1 MTGFIAAGFFAR
13 TIRFA
18 LAIPLAAR
26 RMWETPFLADLV
38 IAAVRVDLAV
48 RAVLVAAGFR
58 LATVRVRDAA
68 LFTDFVAALGRA
80 GFARRIV
87 FLGIAFPLTECARE
101 ATLFTVFFAAAA
113 RAGFAR
119 RTVFLGIAFPLT
131 AECAREATLLT
142 VFFAAVDRAGFAR
155 RTVFFGIAFPLTAF
169 RVREVPVFRAGDV
182 ADFVSITTYQL
193 GCRSTEVGNFR
204 LTVSKSERRMQN
216 TLSIDP
222 PIRLFV
228 DPKLRSNER
237 SRRAENGDQVS

>member
-18 LAIPLAAR
+18 LATPLAAR
-26 RMWETPFLADLV
+26 RVWETPFLTDLV
-38 IAAVRVDLAV
+38 IAAVRVDFVV
-48 RAVLVAAGFR
+48 RAVLIAAGFR

-68 LFTDFVAALGRA
+68 LFTGFVAALARA

-87 FLGIAFPLTECARE
+87 FLGIALPLTECARE
-101 ATLFTVFFAAAA
+101 ATLFTVFFAAVA

-131 AECAREATLLT
+131 AC
-142 VFFAAVDRAGFAR
+142 
-155 RTVFFGIAFPLTAF
+155 

-222 PIRLFV
+222 PIRLST
-228 DPKLRSNER
+228 DPKFRPNGQSRCAER
-237 SRRAENGDQVS
+237 GDQVA